1 MNILLDTHII
11 LWTLSNDSDL
21 SVKARTLIED
31 SRNDIFYSIIS
42 LWEIEIKHTVRP
54 DKLKPSAEE
63 VDDFCKN
70 SGFFMLPLKLTS
82 INLLSTLNRP
92 DNTPPH
98 KDPFDKMLICQSLSE
113 NMVFITH
120 DRLIGDY
127 NLPNIITV

>member
-1 MNILLDTHII
+1 MNVLLDTHII
-11 LWTLSNDSDL
+11 LWALLDDPAFP
-21 SVKARTLIED
+21 VKAKELIED
-31 SRNDIFYSIIS
+31 DKTNIFYSIIS
-42 LWEIEIKHTVRP
+42 LWEIEIKHVSHP
-54 DKLKPSAEE
+54 EQLKLSGKE
-63 VDDFCKN
+63 VDEYCKG

-113 NMVFITH
+113 NMSFVTH

-127 NLPNIITV
+127 NLPNIIIV